1 MASGFVSLKGQLLVA
16 SAALLDPN
24 FRRAVVLVTEHTD
37 DGAMGVVLNRPTPVT
52 VADAVEHLAVL
63 VEDSAQVYVG
73 GPVQP
78 EAVVA
83 LADLDEPEIAAA
95 IVLDS
100 IGYLPAD
107 VDPGAVAEVVR
118 RARVYAGYSGWG
130 AGQLEAEMK
139 QEAWITEPA
148 GPDDVFTDDPAG
160 LWSAVLC
167 RKGGAYA
174 ILARMPLDPSVN

>member
-1 MASGFVSLKGQLLVA
+1 MDSDFVSLKGQLLIA

-24 FRRAVVLVTEHTD
+24 FRRAVVLVTEHTPE
-37 DGAMGVVLNRPTPVT
+37 GAMGVMLNRPSPVP
-52 VADAVEHLAVL
+52 VVDAIADLGGIVEEGAL
-63 VEDSAQVYVG
+63 VYVG

-83 LADLDEPEIAAA
+83 LADLNEPEVAAA
-95 IVLDS
+95 IVLGS

-107 VDPGAVAEVVR
+107 VDPDEIAGAVR

-130 AGQLEAEMK
+130 GGQLEAELQ
-139 QEAWITEPA
+139 QEAWITEGAEP
-148 GPDDVFTDDPAG
+148 GDVFTDDPDG
-160 LWSAVLC
+160 LWGSVLH
-167 RKGGAYA
+167 RKGGAYT